1 MTASVVD
8 YAVVKRL
15 QGRVAEELTVL
26 RQRREA
32 AGQPPLAD
40 TDERQL
46 ALSVIGRVVAEYM
59 RSLAAD
65 GRELPDGSVDMAL
78 TMAVDAAIYGAGVL
92 SELLEDPDI
101 EDIDING
108 CDRVW
113 ITYADGRGTVLGAPV
128 AGSDDDLIQMV
139 QNLASYVGVNAR
151 PWTRSHPTLNL
162 RLPGGGRL
170 AATMSA
176 CERPAVS
183 IRLNRYPQMTLSQ
196 EIELG
201 TIDAELAG
209 FFRAAV
215 GARCNIMVAGATGA
229 GKTSLLRALINEI
242 APEERLLVVEK
253 ALELGVGHDV
263 AAHPNT
269 VELEEVLPDPD
280 GRGGLSIDD
289 LVDQSRRHNPS
300 RVIVGEVMG
309 PEVVAMLSAMSQG
322 NDGSLSTVH
331 ARSAADAINRLC
343 TYAMQ
348 HSRLDFPVTSA
359 LISGAID
366 FIVFVRKNPARPG
379 QRQVSEI
386 VEIGQW
392 AAGAVSTSRIFTP
405 SPGDGRAVRAADV
418 PIIRGDRLA
427 DAGYIEPLL

>member
-1 MTASVVD
+1 VTASIVD

-32 AGQPPLAD
+32 AGEPTLSD
-40 TDERQL
+40 SDERQL
-46 ALSVIGRVVAEYM
+46 ALSVIGRVVAEHM
-59 RSLAAD
+59 RSLVAAGKD
-65 GRELPDGSVDMAL
+65 LPDGSVDL
-78 TMAVDAAIYGAGVL
+78 QLVMAVDAAIYGAGVL
-92 SELLEDPDI
+92 SELLDDPDI

-108 CDRVW
+108 SDRVW
-113 ITYADGRGTVLGAPV
+113 LTYADERGTLPGAPV
-128 AGSDDDLIQMV
+128 AASDDDLVQMV

-183 IRLNRYPQMTLSQ
+183 IRLNRYPQMNLAQ
-196 EIELG
+196 EIDLG
-201 TIDAELAG
+201 TIDEQLAA
-209 FFRAAV
+209 FLRAAV
-215 GARCNIMVAGATGA
+215 TVRLNIMVAGATGA
-229 GKTSLLRALINEI
+229 GKTSLLRALVNEI
-242 APEERLLVVEK
+242 PPSERLLVVEK
-253 ALELGVGHDV
+253 ALELGVGHDP

-366 FIVFVRKNPARPG
+366 FIVFIRKNPRSAG
-379 QRQVSEI
+379 QRHITEI
-386 VEIGQW
+386 LEIGQY
-392 AAGAVSTSRIFTP
+392 AAGGVTTSRIFTP
-405 SPGDGRAVRAADV
+405 SPVDGRAARALDV

-427 DAGYIEPLL
+427 DAGYVEPPL